1 MLSCDEQADLAAALV
16 ATAETLGQE
25 MSANAAKLMAK
36 DLAEY
41 PGEAIRSALQACRR
55 ELTGK
60 LTLAAILQRVQAV
73 DGRPEPNEAWALA
86 LEASD
91 ERATVVLTPEIQEA
105 LTIAAPILEARDK
118 VGARMAFI
126 SAYERAVSRSRR
138 EALPVEWRVSL
149 GHDEAGR
156 QAGIQKAAALNRLPA
171 AEVARLEGWWFFNC
185 RPRQMPAK
193 RSPGCSLA
201 MPLPRSRRRRRGSRK
216 TWRSS
221 RKVLPHT
228 ARSASRKRRTKPPG
242 GAPISTNESTGTTRP
257 YNS

>member
-1 MLSCDEQADLAAALV
+1 
-16 ATAETLGQE
+16 
-25 MSANAAKLMAK
+25 
-36 DLAEY
+36 
-41 PGEAIRSALQACRR
+41 
-55 ELTGK
+55 
-60 LTLAAILQRVQAV
+60 
-73 DGRPEPNEAWALA
+73 PEPNEAWALA

-171 AEVARLEGWWFFNC
+171 AEVARLEGVVVL
-185 RPRQMPAK
+185 QLPAPTDAGQAIAGLLTGNAPAEVTK
-193 RSPGCSLA
+193 APKGFAENMAKLKASLA
-201 MPLPRSRRRRRGSRK
+201 AHRAQREQKEKDEAVRRRADLNERINRHNEAIQQLQESR
-216 TWRSS
+216 S
-221 RKVLPHT
+221 
-228 ARSASRKRRTKPPG
+228 
-242 GAPISTNESTGTTRP
+242 
-257 YNS
+257 